1 MSGLSDKYNYKAI
14 AEHLWQMSHMPAVI
28 VGVATQDDT
37 QFSGKFD
44 TTPPDVV
51 AQRYRIRLLGIDPP
65 DKPENRLPLAYP
77 LQLTSGLGAQDSGII
92 RYPPNTYVY
101 VSKESY
107 DFSIKTC
114 NCPPF
119 KGPVKDNVKTLKD
132 YSQMYPKR
140 LSTTAMFIDN
150 GPLPNNEYNYDSFI
164 NGCDCPKY
172 GSV

>member
-37 QFSGKFD
+37 QYSGKFGD
-44 TTPPDVV
+44 TPPDVV

-92 RYPPNTYVY
+92 RYTPNTYVY
-101 VSKESY
+101 VSK
-107 DFSIKTC
+107 D
-114 NCPPF
+114 
-119 KGPVKDNVKTLKD
+119 
-132 YSQMYPKR
+132 
-140 LSTTAMFIDN
+140 
-150 GPLPNNEYNYDSFI
+150 PNSEAYYIERVIPILLLNF
-164 NGCDCPKY
+164 
-172 GSV
+172 